1 MNRSDIIQAVSRVLT
16 TKKDA
21 LRAVETVFDT
31 MTQAM
36 KAGDKVVISNFG
48 TFRIKT
54 RRAGQ
59 GRNPKT
65 GQTVSIPPRRGV
77 RFKASKNLLT

>member
-48 TFRIKT
+48 PCRLKT